1 MALIRFAKRVI
12 ETLKAFIIITNFSD
26 SLTPFMTEI
35 DEDNHEGEIILSEDD
50 AEMIMYLLIG
60 K

>member
-1 MALIRFAKRVI
+1 
-12 ETLKAFIIITNFSD
+12 
-26 SLTPFMTEI
+26 MTEI